1 MVFQVGYTVIFLFFY
16 LFNEEVNSGM
26 SEKKNKNAIFSSWVT
41 LLSAME
47 TNMVRMR
54 ILLLLQLRDTRYTQ

>member
-16 LFNEEVNSGM
+16 LFNEEVNSEM
-26 SEKKNKNAIFSSWVT
+26 SEKKNKNTIFSSWVT

-54 ILLLLQLRDTRYTQ
+54 ILLILQLRETRYTQ

>member
-1 MVFQVGYTVIFLFFY
+1 
-16 LFNEEVNSGM
+16 M
-26 SEKKNKNAIFSSWVT
+26 SEKKNKNTIFSSWVT

-54 ILLLLQLRDTRYTQ
+54 ILLILQLRETRYTQ

>member
-1 MVFQVGYTVIFLFFY
+1 
-16 LFNEEVNSGM
+16 M
-26 SEKKNKNAIFSSWVT
+26 SEKKNKNTIFSSWVT

-54 ILLLLQLRDTRYTQ
+54 ILLLLQLRETRYT